1 MDTGDTALGQKATSR
16 SGETDSVSGR
26 WRQEQSAV
34 LKMSTFSSQEGPRQP
49 QIDPEQIG
57 NAASAQLFGSG
68 KLASP
73 GEGLHQV
80 TEKQYPPHRPSPYP
94 CQHSLSFP
102 QHSLSQGMTHSHKPH
117 QSLEGP
123 PWLFPG
129 PLPSVASEDLF
140 PFPMHGHSGG
150 YPRKKISNLN
160 PAYSQYSQKSI
171 EQAEDAHKKEHKPK
185 KPGKYICPYCSRACA
200 KPSVLK
206 KHIRS
211 HTGER
216 PYPCIPC
223 GFSFKTK
230 SNLYKHKDRKSVV

>member
-34 LKMSTFSSQEGPRQP
+34 LKMSTFSSQEGQRQP
-49 QIDPEQIG
+49 QIDPDQIG
-57 NAASAQLFGSG
+57 NVASAQLFGSG

-73 GEGLHQV
+73 GEGVHQV

-102 QHSLSQGMTHSHKPH
+102 QHSLPQGMMHSNKPH

-123 PWLFPG
+123 PWLFSG

-140 PFPMHGHSGG
+140 PFPMHGHSSG
-150 YPRKKISNLN
+150 YPRKKISSLN

-185 KPGKYICPYCSRACA
+185 KPG
-200 KPSVLK
+200 
-206 KHIRS
+206 
-211 HTGER
+211 
-216 PYPCIPC
+216 
-223 GFSFKTK
+223 
-230 SNLYKHKDRKSVV
+230 